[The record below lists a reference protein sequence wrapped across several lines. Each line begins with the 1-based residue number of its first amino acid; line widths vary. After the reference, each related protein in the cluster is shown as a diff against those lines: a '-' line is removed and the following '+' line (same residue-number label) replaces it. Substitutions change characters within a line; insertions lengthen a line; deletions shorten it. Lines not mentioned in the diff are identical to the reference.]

1 MLKNLMRGIKALCL
15 IGLVLFG
22 WRNYDTLARA
32 RQLYIRRVVR
42 I

>member
-1 MLKNLMRGIKALCL
+1 MLTNLRRGIKALFL

-32 RQLYIRRVVR
+32 RRRYIRRVVKT
-42 I
+42 